1 MGPMD
6 PAKAKAVAGP
16 KPLLRGVYGTT
27 PVRNAFYGS
36 ETKLCALRDR
46 LLLFPT
52 ASPVLQQALAIVKP
66 TALNYVDALSVR
78 FEVCVLNKP
87 FLINTYSGKAFSSSI
102 AHKSYVQ
109 LICLSL
115 HFYALHASQAI
126 ESDEELL
133 LMAESNDPAYDSEL
147 KLAMTTGTSVLELLL
162 GSADPVEA
170 QVYFPTSIR
179 AEMGVSLAHNVVFPL
194 HSVPAAHKYM
204 QKWFPAFFALEG
216 KAFYDK
222 LMAYMTSDVVVVMI
236 LVRVKAVYAWR
247 KCMGPTNSKTAK
259 DQYPHS
265 IRGQYGIDGTQNA
278 THGSD
283 SRGSADREISL
294 LFHAPVAVPL
304 GASVST
310 KEVAGRPIQYLSRDK
325 TLHEA
330 LARGVTLLCQQDPKL
345 DGLEA
350 VAWLGRFLAT
360 FATNERPETAV
371 VARLPSGPPRSR
383 RSQEAADL
391 GIPPLAALH
400 VVGFFGRGSNRTL
413 LATQIAKDFNYHY
426 MDMDLHY
433 VPPRPHLATALT
445 QHMFLADVHGA
456 FSPRILL
463 VHDRNRVIPSH
474 QWHDLA
480 QHFRWSVLD
489 FSALVEQQVGR
500 EASKGHAGVY
510 STMARTKE
518 TMPLD
523 LIVRLLAQAIAITP
537 TVHRFVTI
545 NVPPHALLS
554 AGFVSLVDTTTRCF
568 PPTQLINIE
577 LNPLWR
583 NTNLTSLE
591 WRGHA
596 LGHVV
601 PVWVDGPA
609 ESTHLQ
615 SILQPVLAPTVAF
628 SIDEGIGS
636 GGDDATILATARA
649 RGYLKLSAKDALRAE
664 ILARSADGV
673 HIHELVQANEPIP
686 DDVVVRVLHKFAFH
700 PHHRRIFLDD
710 FPATVVQTTAI
721 SVGPLG
727 SPSMVLRSHESAT
740 PFKRDI
746 LTHLALSH
754 AVVTPTGPNLHAHLS
769 QLTASAV
776 LGDVSDLDVSRL
788 QRHFHV
794 EGVHVLPIA
803 HVEASVDALWPH
815 PGHPMDDRSF
825 VELVC
830 LMLRQRNLR
839 KVLFIGFP
847 RTLLEAQ
854 TFRAIGVDFDHVAIL
869 TKKVMPVPHALT
881 DEDYYSSDEE
891 VKASKKNAPEPQL
904 SQLSRYFTD
913 TAPRGAIQAL
923 TYVDITRVYPHLE
936 AWFRPNVILAVG
948 NKASGFHDAL
958 QRAAHSSNCVYVH
971 VPTLHA

>member
-1 MGPMD
+1 
-6 PAKAKAVAGP
+6 
-16 KPLLRGVYGTT
+16 
-27 PVRNAFYGS
+27 
-36 ETKLCALRDR
+36 
-46 LLLFPT
+46 
-52 ASPVLQQALAIVKP
+52 
-66 TALNYVDALSVR
+66 
-78 FEVCVLNKP
+78 
-87 FLINTYSGKAFSSSI
+87 
-102 AHKSYVQ
+102 
-109 LICLSL
+109 
-115 HFYALHASQAI
+115 
-126 ESDEELL
+126 
-133 LMAESNDPAYDSEL
+133 
-147 KLAMTTGTSVLELLL
+147 
-162 GSADPVEA
+162 
-170 QVYFPTSIR
+170 
-179 AEMGVSLAHNVVFPL
+179 
-194 HSVPAAHKYM
+194 
-204 QKWFPAFFALEG
+204 
-216 KAFYDK
+216 
-222 LMAYMTSDVVVVMI
+222 
-236 LVRVKAVYAWR
+236 
-247 KCMGPTNSKTAK
+247 MGPTNSKTAK

-383 RSQEAADL
+383 RSQKAADL
-391 GIPPLAALH
+391 GIFPLAALH

-433 VPPRPHLATALT
+433 VPSRPHLATALT
-445 QHMFLADVHGA
+445 QHTFLADVHGA

-577 LNPLWR
+577 PNPLWR

-710 FPATVVQTTAI
+710 FPATVEQTTAI

-854 TFRAIGVDFDHVAIL
+854 TFRAIGIDFDHVAIL

-891 VKASKKNAPEPQL
+891 VKARKKNAPEPQL

-913 TAPRGAIQAL
+913 TAPRGASQAL

-971 VPTLHA
+971 VPTLHAQHVQRFPSSDRAKRIRAAWTERRLVDVEVTVDLVKTEVLRHPVSTRVVLTGFPRMMGNTMPYVHDQVAALTAHVGEVNQLLHFTASPATLLARVGTIEAVHAHTDAFNAENAPLVAFCIKVNKVVTTVSADVSLGTLTEDIQTLLLT